1 MSIYELK
8 QAITLA
14 EGRTIMVETV
24 VTSQP
29 LLPEVSNPEVMN
41 ALGSDL
47 ILLHLFYVM
56 NPKVNGLDTYRI
68 FQPNVAVSYVDD
80 KISQKK

>member
-24 VTSQP
+24 VTSQL

-41 ALGSDL
+41 SLGLDL
-47 ILLHLFYVM
+47 ILLHLFNVM
-56 NPKVNGLDTYRI
+56 NPKVNGVGTTEYLNPMLQGVTLMI
-68 FQPNVAVSYVDD
+68 
-80 KISQKK
+80 K